1 MKFLERST
9 MIGDYLLRTSFIF
22 IFPIKKLTLGLYNI
36 IMYSSIIRN
45 VVCVSFFLLFFLR
58 RRERREREFKVFF
71 LKFVSTCTDTFL

>member
-45 VVCVSFFLLFFLR
+45 LVCVSFFLLFFFL
-58 RRERREREFKVFF
+58 RERGEREN
-71 LKFVSTCTDTFL
+71 LKFFS